1 MVETKKTATI
11 HELQEKYETLA
22 KKNKGN
28 IDLNIH
34 WLMWQISS
42 RVLTIVHTTNN
53 EEEREGPLLDVLDYF
68 EDKFGTNIWLLKVL
82 KQYVDE
88 LSTALTLEKKN
99 KKSTPRKKQAEKI
112 KSIELSEDEVLE
124 KKYILELLWLF
135 DNNDD
140 ILLVKSTINH
150 IYRHIRSTIMADIS
164 DAKKDAALK
173 NTLWIV
179 DLSYIKNNEKAKS
192 LLNIIIWIKIKQLT
206 QKKKEEFHI
215 TSKIP
220 EKSSHL
226 VMWIL
231 KKVVSIDYSYKEKCE
246 LFIEKLDEQI
256 PNLLQTIEKNQNPWI
271 FKAEYIIPIL
281 LELDIPINLHNY
293 FLEIVDIYFE
303 DKKHTLLNVTI
314 NDLYYSEAILYLK
327 KALSECEK
335 KYLNE
340 CETFV
345 IYLQQKFIPWLAAEI
360 IAKEREI
367 EREEKQTKTSDV
379 VSIIWKMHQ
388 RSIWTKQVPKNVNE
402 YLQKSTLNI
411 KSNVD
416 TRHPFLIEKS
426 KLSPIERAFDRSVNE
441 VFEVFPY
448 IPDKTKKSLKP
459 FIKCYLNFIKTLS
472 KKDLWVIEKFFE
484 SARKI

>member
-1 MVETKKTATI
+1 MVEIKTPTI
-11 HELQEKYETLA
+11 NELQEKYETLA
-22 KKNKGN
+22 KKNQGN
-28 IDLNIH
+28 TDLNIK

-53 EEEREGPLLDVLDYF
+53 EEESEGPLEDVLDYF
-68 EDKFGTNIWLLKVL
+68 EDKFGNNIWLVSVL
-82 KQYVDE
+82 KQYVNE
-88 LSTALTLEKKN
+88 LSSALISEKKH
-99 KKSTPRKKQAEKI
+99 KISIPEKKQDEKT
-112 KSIELSEDEVLE
+112 KNEELSEDEQLE
-124 KKYILELLWLF
+124 RKYIIELLWLF
-135 DNNDD
+135 DNHDD
-140 ILLVKSTINH
+140 RLLVKSTINH

-206 QKKKEEFHI
+206 KTKKEEFNI
-215 TSKIP
+215 INKIP

-231 KKVVSIDYSYKEKCE
+231 KKVVSIDYSYKAKCE

-271 FKAEYIIPIL
+271 FKAEFIIPIL

-293 FLEIVDIYFE
+293 FLEIVDIYFQ

-314 NDLYYSEAILYLK
+314 NDLYYSEAMLFLK

-335 KYLNE
+335 RHLNE

-360 IAKEREI
+360 IAKEREM
-367 EREEKQTKTSDV
+367 EREEKQTKTSEV
-379 VSIIWKMHQ
+379 VSIISKMHQ
-388 RSIWTKQVPKNVNE
+388 RSIRSKQAPKKGIE
-402 YLQKSTLNI
+402 FLQKSTLDM
-411 KSNVD
+411 KSDVD
-416 TRHPFLIEKS
+416 TRHPFLMDNS
-426 KLSPIERAFDRSVNE
+426 KLSPIERAYERSVNE
-441 VFEVFPY
+441 VFEIFPY

-459 FIKCYLNFIKTLS
+459 FIKCYLNFIKTMS
-472 KKDLWVIEKFFE
+472 KKDLWVIKKFFD
-484 SARKI
+484 SARKR